1 MNKIFN
7 EHNFIGYL
15 FIKLTFLY
23 LILSTALLG
32 FDLLY
37 RFSYNFMKVSISVNN
52 RVIEPI
58 IKF

>member
-7 EHNFIGYL
+7 ENNFFGYL
-15 FIKLTFLY
+15 LIRFTLFFLIITS
-23 LILSTALLG
+23 LLLG

-52 RVIEPI
+52 HVIEPI

>member
-7 EHNFIGYL
+7 ENNFFGYL
-15 FIKLTFLY
+15 LIRFTLFFLIITS
-23 LILSTALLG
+23 LLLG

-37 RFSYNFMKVSISVNN
+37 GFSYNFMKINISVNN
-52 RVIEPI
+52 HIIEPI